1 MREEIMVIDKREI
14 KTSAVRAMSPYEVP
28 TRIGPSDYVP
38 FLVNDKVC
46 YIWLKGRY
54 FGGTTVTIDV
64 KLHVVDAYDSAGVMV
79 DAIRGTKLALERG
92 VNGGLTSLSAFC
104 FKHTPKQMPYPGA
117 KAAFEE
123 FSAGKRER

>member
-1 MREEIMVIDKREI
+1 MLEESRPKDKRESE
-14 KTSAVRAMSPYEVP
+14 TSIVRAMSPYDVP
-28 TRIGPSDYVP
+28 TRIGPSDYIP
-38 FLVNDKVC
+38 FLRNDKVC

-54 FGGTTVTIDV
+54 FGGTPVTIDV

-92 VNGGLTSLSAFC
+92 VKGELTSLSAFC
-104 FKHTPKQMPYPGA
+104 FKHPPKQMPYPEA

-123 FSAGKRER
+123 FIAGKRER